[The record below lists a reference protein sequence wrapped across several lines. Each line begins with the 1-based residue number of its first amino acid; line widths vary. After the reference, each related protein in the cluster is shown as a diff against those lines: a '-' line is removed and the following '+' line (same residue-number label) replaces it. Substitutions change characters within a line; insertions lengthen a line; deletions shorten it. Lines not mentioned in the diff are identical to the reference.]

1 MALTSVKVSFNVK
14 DGIGRISRQRLNTPY
29 PVGDDFTTVLANA
42 AAYYDALVPL
52 VAGNVYSYDI
62 QIPVGVTPTIPDPL
76 VERGTKTVI
85 VGQESVG
92 NLRYFISTIPA
103 VLVNDTL
110 YDSDQHYLAT
120 ASEWTAF
127 ETAYGALASS
137 PEGNA
142 LTFRDAYLATR
153 RK

>member
-14 DGIGRISRQRLNTPY
+14 DGEDRISRMRLNTPY
-29 PVGDDFTTVLANA
+29 PVGDDFTTVLGNANA
-42 AAYYDALVPL
+42 FYNALVPL
-52 VAGNVYSYDI
+52 VAGNLYSYDI
-62 QIPVGVTPTIPDPL
+62 QIPVNVTPTTPDPL
-76 VERGTKTVI
+76 VERGNKTVI

-92 NLRYFISTIPA
+92 NLRYFISSIPA
-103 VLVNDTL
+103 SLKNSTL
-110 YDSDQHYLAT
+110 YGTDQHYEPTAT
-120 ASEWTAF
+120 EWTDF
-127 ETAYGALASS
+127 ETAYNAFASS

>member
-1 MALTSVKVSFNVK
+1 MALTSVKVSFNIK
-14 DGIGRISRQRLNTPY
+14 DGIGRVSRQRLNTPY

-42 AAYYDALVPL
+42 AAYYDALVSL
-52 VAGNVYSYDI
+52 VAGNLYSYDI
-62 QIPVGVTPTIPDPL
+62 QIPVNVTPTIPDPL

-103 VLVNDTL
+103 ALVNSDL
-110 YDSDQHYLAT
+110 YDTDQHYEPT
-120 ASEWTAF
+120 AAEWIAF
-127 ETAYGALASS
+127 ETAYGAFASS

>member
-14 DGIGRISRQRLNTPY
+14 DGIGRISRMRLNTPY

-42 AAYYDALVPL
+42 AAFYNALVSL
-52 VAGNVYSYDI
+52 VAGNLYSYDV
-62 QIPVGVTPTIPDPL
+62 QIPVNVTPTVPDAL
-76 VERGTKTVI
+76 VERGTKTVV

-103 VLVNDTL
+103 ALVNDTL
-110 YDSDQHYLAT
+110 YDSDQHYLSTAT
-120 ASEWTAF
+120 EWTDF
-127 ETAYGALASS
+127 ETAYNAFASS